1 MGKKLYLV
9 RHGETQFN
17 VEHRVQGWCDS
28 PLTARGREQAR
39 TVGGYFEERGIAF
52 DHAYCSTSER
62 ASDTL
67 ELMTSMPYTR
77 LRGLKEMNFG
87 KLEGLP
93 DYLCAK
99 TPEECVSYYL
109 PFGSDSSDWV
119 RDRMVETLT
128 QVMSQEGH
136 ECVLAVSHGG
146 ANYNFLRAVYPPRRL
161 SVLPC
166 EGANYNFLRAV
177 YPAAKEELARGW
189 GNCLVLVFDFEDGV
203 FSFEQA
209 IRLE

>member
-17 VEHRVQGWCDS
+17 AEHRVQGWCDS
-28 PLTARGREQAR
+28 PLTERGREQAR
-39 TVGGYFEERGIAF
+39 TVGRYFREKGIAF

-67 ELMTSMPYTR
+67 ELMVDMPYTR

-93 DYLCAK
+93 DRLCAK
-99 TPEECVSYYL
+99 TPEECVTYYL
-109 PFGSDSSDWV
+109 PFGGDSSDWV
-119 RDRMVETLT
+119 RDRMLDTLT
-128 QVMSQEGH
+128 QIMGQEGH
-136 ECVLAVSHGG
+136 DCVLAVSHGG
-146 ANYNFLRAVYPPRRL
+146 ANYNFLRAVYPD
-161 SVLPC
+161 
-166 EGANYNFLRAV
+166 
-177 YPAAKEELARGW
+177 AKGELARGW
-189 GNCLVLVFDFEDGV
+189 GNCLILVFDFEDDA
-203 FSFEQA
+203 FTFERA

>member
-39 TVGGYFEERGIAF
+39 TVGRYFEERGIAF

-109 PFGSDSSDWV
+109 PFGGDSSDWV

-136 ECVLAVSHGG
+136 ERVLAVSHGG
-146 ANYNFLRAVYPPRRL
+146 RKLQL
-161 SVLPC
+161 
-166 EGANYNFLRAV
+166 
-177 YPAAKEELARGW
+177 LARGLPCRQR
-189 GNCLVLVFDFEDGV
+189 GACPRLGKLSNLGV
-203 FSFEQA
+203 
-209 IRLE
+209 